1 MISCSTISTT
11 ITFRFAAV
19 SSFAS
24 CVPTRVNGC
33 LRVRTF
39 VISFY
44 LKFPKILR
52 GGGRKKPL
60 CPLKIET
67 VKFMLR
73 NVSPKL
79 NAKSATVP
87 SRWPG
92 LASGTRCRP
101 CHGLFNDIRL
111 RASLKNVHLCEVAVL
126 TATLL
131 RSRCAV

>member
-39 VISFY
+39 CYI
-44 LKFPKILR
+44 ILLEVSQNFT
-52 GGGRKKPL
+52 GGRKKPL